1 MSYQHLTTH
10 QLTSHHAITAL
21 AILALLPGC
30 GSFSKYQDGAPSKT
44 MDWEKIPDAV
54 PRSEPLSNSGNPESY
69 VVFGQRYFVDFDAKE
84 FSQKGVASWYGTKFH
99 GRKTSSGEKY
109 DMYKMTAAHKTLPLP
124 SYVKV
129 TNLRNDKQ
137 IIVKVND
144 RGPFVDGRIIDL
156 SYAAAQKLDI
166 ISNGT
171 AEVEIETITSNSMAR
186 VPNNVPPNGQLTITT
201 VNTASRNSAASSST
215 AYYVQLGAFSQ
226 RIHAE
231 QLLQQL
237 TSKAITPVS
246 ITSAKESSSNM
257 YRVRVG
263 PFTDKQ
269 QMLTMDARLS
279 ELGYDQSFIIVE

>member
-1 MSYQHLTTH
+1 LNYQQPTIH
-10 QLTSHHAITAL
+10 QSVSHHAITAL
-21 AILALLPGC
+21 ALLALLPGC
-30 GSFSKYQDGAPSKT
+30 GSFSKDQDGAPSKS

-54 PRSEPLSNSGNPESY
+54 PRSEPLSNTGNPESY

-84 FSQKGVASWYGTKFH
+84 FSQQGVASWYGTKFH

-137 IIVKVND
+137 VIVKVND

-171 AEVEIETITSNSMAR
+171 AEVEIETIIKNSAAIERNNHQSNDWS
-186 VPNNVPPNGQLTITT
+186 PI
-201 VNTASRNSAASSST
+201 NTASPSS

-226 RIHAE
+226 RTHAE
-231 QLLQQL
+231 QLVQQL
-237 TSKAITPVS
+237 TSLAITPVS
-246 ITSAKESSSNM
+246 ITSTNESTQNLF
-257 YRVRVG
+257 RVRVG

-269 QMLTMDARLS
+269 QMETMETRLT
-279 ELGYDQSFIIVE
+279 EIGYDQSFIIIE